1 MRLPKPTFIFG
12 QVPMLKL
19 DLSLRGV
26 AQNTQNCKHLTAA
39 CHLQGKQKFSPFLF
53 ISHSLK

>member
-39 CHLQGKQKFSPFLF
+39 CHLQGKQKFSQFFVYLP
-53 ISHSLK
+53 